1 MTPFSS
7 TQRYFFYRGLTDM
20 RKSFDGLSGLV
31 TNGMSRNLM
40 SGDVFI
46 FMNRRR
52 DRMKLLVWETGG
64 FVIWYKR
71 LEAGTFELPFADGE
85 SGESELKWEDLVL
98 ILGGIKLSSVKRR
111 KRYALGQGYAHSVE
125 K

>member
-1 MTPFSS
+1 
-7 TQRYFFYRGLTDM
+7 M